1 MYHAGTSPL
10 RENRITKKCL
20 LTDFLHFFYAGL
32 FILREFYG
40 ILFFVPYNLHGRTA
54 FIMNEEKNIQPVN
67 DVSPKKK
74 KKEQKEPFSLAV
86 SIYDLAEMIA
96 VTSIGIMLLF
106 SFILRLNVVDGISM
120 EQTLYDNQFLAVWE
134 LGYEPEA
141 GDIVIIHDQNAAPYD
156 HPIVKRVIATGG
168 QTVDIDFNTWT
179 LTVDGEVID
188 EPYRYLDPASGTL
201 TVEYSLPITLK
212 ENEIFVMGDN
222 RNHSADS
229 RQIEI
234 GPVDER
240 CVVGKAFMRIFPID
254 EITVFSNPRKD

>member
-1 MYHAGTSPL
+1 
-10 RENRITKKCL
+10 
-20 LTDFLHFFYAGL
+20 
-32 FILREFYG
+32 
-40 ILFFVPYNLHGRTA
+40 
-54 FIMNEEKNIQPVN
+54 MNEEKKTQEINGNTNEPGK
-67 DVSPKKK
+67 KKK
-74 KKEQKEPFSLAV
+74 KKEPKEPFSLSAY
-86 SIYDLAEMIA
+86 IYDLAEMFA

-106 SFILRLNVVDGISM
+106 SFIVRLNIVDGQSM
-120 EQTLYDNQFLAVWE
+120 DKTLHNGQFLAVWE

-141 GDIVIIHDQNAAPYD
+141 GDIVIVHDQSADPYD

-188 EPYRYLDPASGTL
+188 EPYRYLDPESGTL
-201 TVEYSLPITLK
+201 GAEYPLPITLE

-234 GPVDER
+234 GPIDER
-240 CVVGKAFMRIFPID
+240 CVVGKAVMRIFPID
-254 EITVFSNPRKD
+254 EIAVFKNPRKD